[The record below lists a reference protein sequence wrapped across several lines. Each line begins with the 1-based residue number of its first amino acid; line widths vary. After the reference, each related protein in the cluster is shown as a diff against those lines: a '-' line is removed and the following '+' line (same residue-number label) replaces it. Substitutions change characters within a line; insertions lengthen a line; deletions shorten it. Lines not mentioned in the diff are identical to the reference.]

1 MSRNSKDI
9 ISLIKSLVYLVLL
22 VTINA
27 CQPETATVPAAVC
40 DKDLLESS
48 HLISVSEAHT
58 ALSEEEDIILIDVSP
73 PADYN
78 KIHLPSALNV
88 WRPHFRTQQKESLA
102 GMKCNAEE
110 LCTLLSNLGVT
121 TDSRLI
127 LYDRKGAV
135 EACRFAWILDFY
147 GYDNY
152 QIMNGGLQLWQELSL
167 ETTDKIPAQNEPSTL
182 LWKPKIVSSILATL
196 EDVQMAIHDS
206 LTILLDTREA
216 YEYLGQPF
224 LAGNQ
229 LYKHKKGAHIHGCI
243 PTARH
248 LNWSELV
255 DLDNDHRLKCRKDLI
270 FNLNK
275 IGATPNKQIIV
286 YCQSGSRS
294 SHTAFVLR
302 HILGYPRVKNYD
314 GSWIEWSTAYV
325 EKGSVE
331 IEQKTE
337 ENVFNDMIHD
347 LELTITKNN
356 G

>member
-1 MSRNSKDI
+1 MSRNSKGI
-9 ISLIKSLVYLVLL
+9 RSFLKTLVYLIIL
-22 VTINA
+22 VTAPA
-27 CQPETATVPAAVC
+27 CQQETPTSLAVIC
-40 DKDLLESS
+40 NKDLVESA
-48 HLISVSEAHT
+48 HLISVSEVYN
-58 ALSEEEDIILIDVSP
+58 ALKSEKDILLIDVSP
-73 PADYN
+73 PTDYQ
-78 KIHLPSALNV
+78 KIHLPTAQNV
-88 WRPHFRTQQKESLA
+88 WRPHFRTQEKESIA
-102 GMKCNAEE
+102 GMRCSATE
-110 LCTLLSNLGVT
+110 LCTLLSKLGAT
-121 TDSRLI
+121 AKSRLI

-135 EACRFAWILDFY
+135 EACRFAWVLDFY

-152 QIMNGGLQLWQELSL
+152 QIMNGGLQLWQDLGL
-167 ETTDKIPAQNEPSTL
+167 ATTDKIPVQRKPSTL
-182 LWKPKIVSSILATL
+182 LWKPQIDSSILATL
-196 EDVQMAIHDS
+196 EDVQRAIYDS
-206 LTILLDTREA
+206 LTILLDTREP

-224 LAGNQ
+224 LAKDQ
-229 LYKHKKGAHIHGCI
+229 LCKHKKGAHINGCI

-255 DLDNDHRLKCRKDLI
+255 DLENDHRLKCHKDLI

-275 IGATPNKQIIV
+275 IGATPDKEIIV

-325 EKGSVE
+325 LRGSIE

-337 ENVFNDMIHD
+337 DNVINKMIHH
-347 LELTITKNN
+347 LQSTITKNN